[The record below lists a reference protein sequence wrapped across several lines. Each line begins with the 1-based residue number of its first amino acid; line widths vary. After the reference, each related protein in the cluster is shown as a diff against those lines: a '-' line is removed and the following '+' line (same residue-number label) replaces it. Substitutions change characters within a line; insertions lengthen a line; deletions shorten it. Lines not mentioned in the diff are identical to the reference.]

1 MRALVLNKTMYLG
14 VSFVLLLVSL
24 PLISAGT
31 TAGASAEVPAG
42 ASGPGAGLLWA
53 GLVCLA
59 VGIVLLPIQRLLT
72 GTDDE
77 DPDSPDDD

>member
-1 MRALVLNKTMYLG
+1 VENKTLYLG
-14 VSFVLLLVSL
+14 ASFILLLVSL

-31 TAGASAEVPAG
+31 TTGTAAEAVAGSL
-42 ASGPGAGLLWA
+42 GPGTGALWT
-53 GLVCLA
+53 GLVCMA

-77 DPDSPDDD
+77 DPDSPDD